1 MSMVDHGGPIDDRTA
16 ALLLRLRRQFRP
28 KVRIFLQFRF
38 RAATRAPV
46 RLWQGG
52 AWCLPPT
59 ANQN

>member
-1 MSMVDHGGPIDDRTA
+1 MSATLAD
-16 ALLLRLRRQFRP
+16 ALKISGAQLRRQVRP
-28 KVRIFLQFRF
+28 RVRIVLEFRF
-38 RAATRAPV
+38 RAAYRAPV